1 MFKLY
6 FGMPAE
12 EKKYLDCLDIDS
24 AHVGTIS
31 AIIVLPTDATPLDV
45 LEAFK
50 DNLNEDIYLIDENG
64 QLANVFSKYNNLY
77 SYTVDLQNSCVTI
90 NLGKLS
96 MIVTGLSDEGQEKD
110 VVEMLNGNTEVK
122 ATIDDMQ
129 EAINFLLMGGE

>member
-12 EKKYLDCLDIDS
+12 GKDYLDCLDIDS

-31 AIIVLPTDATPLDV
+31 AIIVLPTDSTPLDV
-45 LEAFK
+45 LETFK

-64 QLANVFSKYNNLY
+64 QLANVFSKYSNLY
-77 SYTVDLQNSCVTI
+77 SYTVDLQNGCVTI